1 MFISTEDLLLQS
13 GPVWHGT
20 ALGWEKS
27 IERQI
32 SRLPVVSERFC
43 GVKYLDSISKV
54 TILAYSVYLPT
65 SGQDD
70 DFLEVMSLLKYDIS
84 QNNTENCAIIIGT
97 DSNVSRKSTKR
108 RSESMKSFLDDFSLG
123 SILQSEQP
131 TFHHNNQTSESQIDH
146 IFIYIPDKS
155 SMNIK
160 MKKHLCIKDEPS
172 NLSSHDVIMGEI
184 SLPVHQ
190 EVSTSVDYSSSY
202 SDFTVTKPKWNIDG
216 QEAYQKQEY

>member
-13 GPVWHGT
+13 GPVWIGT

-27 IERQI
+27 IEKHI

-43 GVKYLDSISKV
+43 GVKYVDSISKV

-70 DFLEVMSLLKYDIS
+70 DFLEVLSLLKYDIS

-108 RSESMKSFLDDFSLG
+108 RSESIKSFLGEFFL
-123 SILQSEQP
+123 
-131 TFHHNNQTSESQIDH
+131 
-146 IFIYIPDKS
+146 KS
-155 SMNIK
+155 F
-160 MKKHLCIKDEPS
+160 L
-172 NLSSHDVIMGEI
+172 
-184 SLPVHQ
+184 
-190 EVSTSVDYSSSY
+190 
-202 SDFTVTKPKWNIDG
+202 
-216 QEAYQKQEY
+216 